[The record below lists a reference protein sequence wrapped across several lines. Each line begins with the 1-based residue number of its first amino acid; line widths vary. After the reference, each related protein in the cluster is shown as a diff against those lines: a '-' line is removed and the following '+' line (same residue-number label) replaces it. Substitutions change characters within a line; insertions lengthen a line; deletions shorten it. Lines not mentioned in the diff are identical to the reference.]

1 MSQKAVHVF
10 LVTRVCVANPYISP
24 IAPWEDHQNDGR
36 MCLANIFLDH
46 IFWINWR
53 IHSIEQPLIKQTH
66 LPGWQTALVV
76 NQHTRI
82 NLNRSVNRVC
92 SKTAGVLTLI
102 PIARQW
108 HLSSYA
114 LELRAVS
121 DSIQPSYL
129 CQGALSLRDAKL
141 AGSKATNGSLTSTP
155 ICHPHIF
162 NSLRPSD
169 AYMRR

>member
-10 LVTRVCVANPYISP
+10 LLTRVCVANPYIFP
-24 IAPWEDHQNDGR
+24 IAPWEDHQNYGR
-36 MCLANIFLDH
+36 MCLASIFLDH
-46 IFWINWR
+46 IFWINR
-53 IHSIEQPLIKQTH
+53 GIHSIKQPLIEQTH
-66 LPGWQTALVV
+66 LPDWQTALVV
-76 NQHTRI
+76 KHHTRI
-82 NLNRSVNRVC
+82 NLNRSVNRLC
-92 SKTAGVLTLI
+92 GKTAVVLTLI

-108 HLSSYA
+108 HLRSYA
-114 LELRAVS
+114 LEFRAVS

-141 AGSKATNGSLTSTP
+141 ADSKETNGSLTSPP

-169 AYMRR
+169 AYMLR